1 VSKFT
6 PIDDALHAYMVE
18 RGAREDEVLAAVREE
33 TAALG
38 SVAVMQIAPD
48 QGALMTMLMRLV
60 RGERP
65 GRAIEVG
72 TFTGYSAICL
82 ARGLDEGGRLVACEL
97 DPERAKTAAKNF
109 ERAGVAERVDLRVG
123 PAGETL
129 LELTQQTARDGYVY
143 DLAFID
149 ADKTGYD
156 SYYESCLALLRPG
169 GMIVLDNVLQDG
181 RVLDPGEDE
190 SAVAIDALNA
200 KVRDDDRVEITM
212 IGVADGLTLALKK

>member
-6 PIDDALHAYMVE
+6 PIDDALHDYLVD
-18 RGAREDEVLAAVREE
+18 RGSREDEVLAAVREE

-38 SVAVMQIAPD
+38 DIAVMQIAPD
-48 QGALMTMLMRLV
+48 QGALMTMLMGLV
-60 RGERP
+60 RGQRA

-82 ARGLDEGGRLVACEL
+82 ARGLGEGGRLVACEL
-97 DPERAKTAAKNF
+97 DPERAKTAAENF
-109 ERAGVAERVDLRVG
+109 ERAGVAERIDLRVG
-123 PAGETL
+123 PAAETL
-129 LELTQQTARDGYVY
+129 DGLVQEAWRDGDAY

-156 SYYESCLALLRPG
+156 SYYESCLRLLRPG
-169 GMIVLDNVLQDG
+169 GMIVLDNVLQYG

-190 SAVAIDALNA
+190 SAIAIDALNA
-200 KVRDDDRVEITM
+200 KIRDDDRVEIAM
-212 IGVADGLTLALKK
+212 IGVADGLTLARKR

>member
-1 VSKFT
+1 MSKFT

-18 RGAREDEVLAAVREE
+18 RGAREDGALAAVREE

-60 RGERP
+60 RRERP

-82 ARGLDEGGRLVACEL
+82 ARGLGEGGRLVACEL
-97 DPERAKTAAKNF
+97 DPERAGTAAKNF
-109 ERAGVAERVDLRVG
+109 ERAGVAELIDLRVG

-129 LELTQQTARDGYVY
+129 LELTQQAERDGYVY

-190 SAVAIDALNA
+190 SAIAIDALNA
-200 KVRDDDRVEITM
+200 KVRDDDRVEIAM

>member
-6 PIDDALHAYMVE
+6 RIDEALHDYIVE
-18 RGAREDEVLAAVREE
+18 RGAREDDVLAAVREE

-48 QGALMTMLMRLV
+48 QGAFMTMLMRLV
-60 RGERP
+60 RGGRP

-82 ARGLDEGGRLVACEL
+82 ARGLGEDGLLVACEL
-97 DPERAKTAAKNF
+97 DEDRARTASENF
-109 ERAGVAERVDLRVG
+109 SRAGVADRIDLRVG

-129 LELTQQTARDGYVY
+129 DGLVQEAWRDGDEY

-156 SYYESCLALLRPG
+156 SYYESCLRLLRPG

-181 RVLDPGEDE
+181 RVLEPAEDE
-190 SAVAIDALNA
+190 NAAAIDALNA
-200 KVRDDDRVEITM
+200 KVRDDERVDIAM
-212 IGVADGLTLALKK
+212 IGVADGLTLAVKR